1 MRTFINTFLLL
12 IKNSEQLYVNA
23 RATLKLARVVFT
35 FMCALLYKCQIMDNL
50 ISDQRRL

>member
-23 RATLKLARVVFT
+23 RATLKLARVFT